1 MLYVIYF
8 VFIAVSSPSG
18 SLFAFFEDIQRVEE
32 KTDDTADTAIRK
44 EMKGYMEEKIVPN
57 NTCITKW
64 WRENAARFPHL
75 ARVAKDFLG
84 IPATQG
90 VQ

>member
-32 KTDDTADTAIRK
+32 KTDDTADTALRK
-44 EMKGYMEEKIVPN
+44 EMKGYMEEKIVSN
-57 NTCITKW
+57 NTCITQW

-75 ARVAKDFLG
+75 ARVAKDFFRN
-84 IPATQG
+84 TSHTG